1 MKNLLILY
9 ILTAILLASCKKSKD
24 NNTEITV
31 TLSMEPNSSNDV
43 YYSFV
48 NGVANSVVRTD
59 WDIAF
64 SVPLQTASILI
75 NEGAG
80 VELYSAG
87 DTNAWATADTA
98 NLNARSPRF
107 NNKSDWYAGAF
118 NIYSTG
124 GFNFGW
130 GTYYM
135 NLHNVYA
142 DSIFILKL
150 TDGSYKKFSIKNK
163 IGITDAYGLEWSNID
178 GSGTETT
185 TISVAPDS
193 LKNFV
198 HYSVVNKRVVVA
210 EPDKKNWDLFFTRY
224 IVKVPYGPGLVMNYA
239 VTGILINPLEEGL
252 KVTGVEPENAN
263 YTDTT
268 ATFTSQADIIGWEWK
283 ISDPNTHAISIA
295 PNTSYFVKLSDGHIY
310 RIYFTN
316 YGGLADGTITF
327 KTKLVE

>member
-9 ILTAILLASCKKSKD
+9 ILPVILLASCKKSTD
-24 NNTEITV
+24 SNPEITV
-31 TLSMEPNSSNDV
+31 TLSMESNSSNDV

-48 NGVANSVVRTD
+48 NGIANSVVRTD
-59 WDIAF
+59 WDIAL
-64 SVPLQTASILI
+64 SVPLRTASILI

-98 NLNARSPRF
+98 NLNARTARF
-107 NNKSDWYAGAF
+107 NNKSDWYDGAF

-124 GFNFGW
+124 GINFGW
-130 GTYYM
+130 GTYNGIVY
-135 NLHNVYA
+135 NVYA

-150 TDGSYKKFSIKNK
+150 TNGSYKKFAIKNK
-163 IGITDAYGLEWSNID
+163 MGYTNTYGLEWSNLD
-178 GSGTETT
+178 GSGTENTT
-185 TISVAPDS
+185 VSVTPDS
-193 LKNFV
+193 LKNFI
-198 HYSVVNKRVVVA
+198 HYSVVNKKVVDA
-210 EPDKKNWDLFFTRY
+210 EPDKKNWDLLFTRY
-224 IVKVPYGPGLVMNYA
+224 VVKVPSGPGTTMNYQ
-239 VTGILINPLEEGL
+239 VTGILINPLEKGL
-252 KVTGVEPENAN
+252 KVTGVAPENAN

-268 ATFTSQADIIGWEWK
+268 ATFTTQADIIGWEWK
-283 ISDPNTHAISIA
+283 ISDPITHEISIA

-316 YGGLADGTITF
+316 YGGLANGTITF